1 MNVTSWSV
9 VQTMRRINRLQGMI
23 TLSSTRN
30 ISTGIQEHEELEHG
44 ADHEKDQQVAGDDHS
59 LLHQE
64 HQYR

>member
-1 MNVTSWSV
+1 M
-9 VQTMRRINRLQGMI
+9 VQTMRRIHRLQGMI

-30 ISTGIQEHEELEHG
+30 ISTGNQEHQELEHG
-44 ADHEKDQQVAGDDHS
+44 ADHEEDQQDAGNDHP

>member
-1 MNVTSWSV
+1 
-9 VQTMRRINRLQGMI
+9 MRRINRLQGMI

-30 ISTGIQEHEELEHG
+30 ISTGNQEHEELEQG
-44 ADHEKDQQVAGDDHS
+44 ADHEEDQQVAGDDHP